1 MKKINKTIAIVALAF
16 AATFSA
22 QSANAQTV
30 SGTTIGIEEKADTVI
45 GTTAGIEEKAQ
56 TVSGTTAGIEGKTQ
70 TVIGEDATAGLFN
83 NLEKIKEEVKKN
95 LDNVPSF
102 NSFIKFILFG

>member
-45 GTTAGIEEKAQ
+45 
-56 TVSGTTAGIEGKTQ
+56 GTTAGIEGKTQ

>member
-1 MKKINKTIAIVALAF
+1 MKKINKTIAIAALAF

-45 GTTAGIEEKAQ
+45 GTT
-56 TVSGTTAGIEGKTQ
+56 SGIEGKTQ
-70 TVIGEDATAGLFN
+70 TVIGEDATAGFSN
-83 NLEKIKEEVKKN
+83 NLEKLREEVKKK

-102 NSFIKFILFG
+102 NSFIKFIFFG

>member
-1 MKKINKTIAIVALAF
+1 MKKINKTIAIAALAF

-45 GTTAGIEEKAQ
+45 GTT
-56 TVSGTTAGIEGKTQ
+56 SGIEGKTQ
-70 TVIGEDATAGLFN
+70 TVIGEDATAGFSN
-83 NLEKIKEEVKKN
+83 NLEKLRECIY
-95 LDNVPSF
+95 
-102 NSFIKFILFG
+102 